1 MRRLATLAL
10 CLGLLAGGCTSPPPA
25 GVLSGRIDATAT
37 GDVAA
42 DAAVAVEPADAT
54 PASAALR
61 DLLVDE
67 LAAHGIRVVADAAL
81 VVSYRAAVTPA
92 RSRLGVPEVGLAGVI
107 GSSGTRD
114 VGVSVGL
121 PIFGLGD
128 RALGRHRYA
137 LEVALTEREGHR
149 LWHGYATGIAG
160 TGDIAAIAPTVLPV
174 LLDQFGRT
182 VRGLDV
188 PIRPR

>member
-1 MRRLATLAL
+1 MPRRVTLTL
-10 CLGLLAGGCTSPPPA
+10 CLWLLAGGCVSPPPE

-42 DAAVAVEPADAT
+42 AVAVEPADGT
-54 PASAALR
+54 PESAALR
-61 DLLVDE
+61 ALLVDE
-67 LAAHGIRVVADAAL
+67 LAAHGIRVAAGAAL
-81 VVSYRAAVTPA
+81 VLSWRVAVTPA
-92 RSRLGVPEVGLAGVI
+92 RSRFGVPDVGLAGII

-128 RALGRHRYA
+128 RTLGRHRYA
-137 LEVALTEREGHR
+137 FEVAVSDRERRR
-149 LWHGYATGIAG
+149 LWHGYATGVAG
-160 TGDIAAIAPTVLPV
+160 TDDLAAIAPTVLRA
-174 LLDQFGRT
+174 LLDQYGRT

-188 PIRPR
+188 PTGPR